1 MVKKKKSLR
10 KNTSKARQAAKR
22 ARMRQRLSLVVKTAV
37 VIIAVPLLAL
47 GFIFTHDLITQW
59 DHFNTKTIQI
69 TGHRHLIDAQVLKL
83 AGIEPGQNILSVNL
97 GQARKRLISHGWI
110 ADAAVNRNLPDGLGI
125 VIREHTPAAVIDLGP
140 GFLMDARGR
149 VFKKLGPGESG
160 QLPVVDGLVY
170 ADLAVGHDPETTL
183 MRAVV
188 DLIAMSRGSAA
199 AVIPDN
205 RLQRIQ
211 ADRETGLTL
220 TLAGQPATIKIGWD
234 RYSKKLHMLNV
245 ISQYT
250 ARSPN
255 LTGIESV
262 DLNNTDRIV
271 IGPVMPDAPKGNNKE
286 V

>member
-1 MVKKKKSLR
+1 MAKKKKSLR
-10 KNTSKARQAAKR
+10 KNKSKARQAAKR
-22 ARMRQRLSLVVKTAV
+22 ARTRQKLSLVLKTTAV
-37 VIIAVPLLAL
+37 AIAVPLLAL
-47 GFIFTHDLITQW
+47 GFILAHDLITQW
-59 DHFNTKTIQI
+59 DHFNTRTIQI
-69 TGHRHLIDAQVLKL
+69 SGNRHLTEAQVLKL
-83 AGIEPGQNILSVNL
+83 AGIERGQNILSVNL

-110 ADAAVNRNLPDGLGI
+110 ADAAVNRKLPDGLGI
-125 VIREHTPAAVIDLGP
+125 MIREHTPAAIIDLSP

-149 VFKKLGPGESG
+149 VFKKLEPGESG
-160 QLPVVDGLVY
+160 QLPVVGGLVY
-170 ADLAVGHDPETTL
+170 TDLVVERDPETAL

-199 AVIPDN
+199 VIPGK

-220 TLAGQPATIKIGWD
+220 TLAGRPATIKIGYE
-234 RYSKKLHMLNV
+234 RYSEKLHLLNV
-245 ISQYT
+245 ISQFT
-250 ARSPN
+250 ARSPS

-271 IGPVMPDAPKGNNKE
+271 LGPVVPDAPIGNNKE

>member
-10 KNTSKARQAAKR
+10 KNKSKARQAEKR
-22 ARMRQRLSLVVKTAV
+22 ARARQRMSLVLKTTAAV
-37 VIIAVPLLAL
+37 IAVPLLAL

-59 DHFNTKTIQI
+59 DHLNTKSIHI
-69 TGHRHLIDAQVLKL
+69 TGHRHLTDAQVLTL

-110 ADAAVNRNLPDGLGI
+110 ADAAVNRKLPDGLGI

-149 VFKKLGPGESG
+149 VFKKLGSGESG
-160 QLPVVDGLVY
+160 QLPVVAGLDY
-170 ADLAVGHDPETTL
+170 ADLAVGRAPETAL

-188 DLIAMSRGSAA
+188 DLIAMSREAT
-199 AVIPDN
+199 AVIPGK

-220 TLAGQPATIKIGWD
+220 TLAGQPATIKIGYD
-234 RYSKKLHMLNV
+234 RYPEKLHMLNV

-271 IGPVMPDAPKGNNKE
+271 LGPVVPDAPIGNNKE

>member
-22 ARMRQRLSLVVKTAV
+22 ARRRQRLSLGLKTTAAA
-37 VIIAVPLLAL
+37 IAIPLLAL

-59 DHFNTKTIQI
+59 DHFNTTTIQI
-69 TGHRHLIDAQVLKL
+69 TGHGHLTKAQVMQL
-83 AGIEPGQNILSVNL
+83 AGIAHGQNILSVNL
-97 GQARKRLISHGWI
+97 GQARKRLISHEWI
-110 ADAAVNRNLPDGLGI
+110 ADAAVNRRLPDGLGI
-125 VIREHTPAAVIDLGP
+125 VIREHTPAAVINLGP

-160 QLPVVDGLVY
+160 QLPVVHGLGY
-170 ADLAVGHDPETTL
+170 ADLAVGRDPETAL

-199 AVIPDN
+199 VIPGK
-205 RLQRIQ
+205 RIKRIQ
-211 ADRETGLTL
+211 ADRDTGLTL
-220 TLAGQPATIKIGWD
+220 TLAGRPATIKIGYD
-234 RYSKKLHMLNV
+234 RYSEKLHMLNV
-245 ISQYT
+245 VSQYT

-271 IGPVMPDAPKGNNKE
+271 LGPVVPDAPIGNNKE

>member
-10 KNTSKARQAAKR
+10 KNKSKARQAAKR
-22 ARMRQRLSLVVKTAV
+22 VRTRQRLSLALKTTTVV
-37 VIIAVPLLAL
+37 IAVPLLAL

-59 DHFNTKTIQI
+59 DHFNAKTIYV
-69 TGHRHLIDAQVLKL
+69 TGHHRLTETQVLEL
-83 AGIEPGQNILSVNL
+83 AGIASGQNILSVNL
-97 GQARKRLISHGWI
+97 GQVRKRLISHGWI
-110 ADAAVNRNLPDGLGI
+110 ADAAVNRKLPDGLGI

-149 VFKKLGPGESG
+149 VFKKLEPGESG
-160 QLPVVDGLVY
+160 HLPVVSGLVY
-170 ADLAVGHDPETTL
+170 ADLVVARDPDTAL

-199 AVIPDN
+199 VIPGK

-220 TLAGQPATIKIGWD
+220 TLAGRPATIKIGYD
-234 RYSKKLHMLNV
+234 RYSEKLHMLNV

-250 ARSPN
+250 DRSPD
-255 LTGIESV
+255 LTRIESV
-262 DLNNTDRIV
+262 DLNNTDRI
-271 IGPVMPDAPKGNNKE
+271 ILGPVVPDAPIGNNKE

>member
-10 KNTSKARQAAKR
+10 KNKSKARQAEKR
-22 ARMRQRLSLVVKTAV
+22 ARTRRRLSLVLKTTA

-59 DHFNTKTIQI
+59 DHFNTKAIHI
-69 TGHRHLIDAQVLKL
+69 TGHRHLTEAQVLQL
-83 AGIEPGQNILSVNL
+83 AGIKRGQNILSVNL

-110 ADAAVNRNLPDGLGI
+110 ADAAVNRRLPDGLGV

-160 QLPVVDGLVY
+160 QLPVVGGLVF
-170 ADLAVGHDPETTL
+170 ADLAVGRDPETAL

-199 AVIPDN
+199 VIPGK
-205 RLQRIQ
+205 RLQRIH

-220 TLAGQPATIKIGWD
+220 TLAGQPATIKIGYD
-234 RYSKKLHMLNV
+234 RYSEKLQMLNM

-271 IGPVMPDAPKGNNKE
+271 LGPVVPDAPIGNNKE